1 MVIQDRRVKVL
12 LAKSDQDAHDR
23 GLRYIADVL
32 QNAGMEVIFIRYR
45 ICDEVAKVALQE
57 DVNVVGM
64 SFYGSGYI
72 HDVSK
77 VTATLKENNKE
88 VGMIVGGI
96 IPREE
101 WSKLKEMGVIGIFGP
116 GIPTQN
122 VITCITSYYN

>member
-77 VTATLKENNKE
+77 VTATLKENDKE
-88 VGMIVGGI
+88 VGVLVGGI